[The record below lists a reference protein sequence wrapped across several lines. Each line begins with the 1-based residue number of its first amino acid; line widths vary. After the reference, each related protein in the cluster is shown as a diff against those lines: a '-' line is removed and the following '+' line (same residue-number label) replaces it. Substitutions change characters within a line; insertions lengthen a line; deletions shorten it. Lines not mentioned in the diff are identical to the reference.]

1 MEAQFDAIQSVKSIE
16 TNYGPQ
22 VAREV
27 VQIFIADYPGKI
39 AKLKAAIEQ
48 GDLEGIRFTAH
59 DIKSGTLSMGIKPMS
74 GICEMIERDGAKM
87 SKEKLEE
94 LAQQLQASYTEISRS
109 YGDYLNLQH

>member
-1 MEAQFDAIQSVKSIE
+1 MEGPFDAIQSVKSIE

-48 GDLEGIRFTAH
+48 GNNEGIRFTAH

-74 GICEMIERDGAKM
+74 TVCEEIEREGAKM
-87 SKEKLEE
+87 SKEKLAE
-94 LAQQLQASYTEISRS
+94 LAGQLEKDYANISKS
-109 YGDYLNLQH
+109 YGEYLNIH

>member
-1 MEAQFDAIQSVKSIE
+1 MEVQFDAIQSVKSIE

-27 VQIFIADYPGKI
+27 VQIFIADYPGKL
-39 AKLKAAIEQ
+39 AKLKAAIEK
-48 GDLEGIRFTAH
+48 GDFEDIRFTAH

-74 GICEMIERDGAKM
+74 EICEMIERDGAQM
-87 SKEKLEE
+87 SKGKLEE
-94 LAQQLQASYTEISRS
+94 LAQKLEIDYADISRS